1 MEATEMVWNID
12 TAHSQVGF
20 AVRHMM
26 ISTVRGKFA
35 KFAAD
40 IQIDPASLGQAQ
52 VTARIDAASV
62 DTGDEKRDG
71 HLRSADFFDVEKHPT
86 IEFKS
91 TQVAQQGTNLTV
103 HGLLKIRGQEHP
115 ITLQGEMVGPGKDP
129 WGNTKLGFSLSGDVD
144 REQWGLVWNQALETG
159 GVLVAKKVK
168 LELEIQ
174 LMQS

>member
-1 MEATEMVWNID
+1 MAWNID
-12 TAHSQVGF
+12 TAHSQTGF

-35 KFAAD
+35 KLEAD
-40 IQIDPASLGQAQ
+40 VQIDLANLSQAR

-71 HLRSADFFDVEKHPT
+71 HLRSADFFDVEKYPT
-86 IEFKS
+86 IEFKT
-91 TQVAQQGTNLTV
+91 TQVSQQDASLTV
-103 HGLLKIRGQEHP
+103 QGLLKIRDQEHP
-115 ITLQGEMVGPGKDP
+115 VTLKGEMIGPGKDP
-129 WGNTKLGFSLSGDVD
+129 WGNSKLGFSLSGDVD
-144 REQWGLVWNQALETG
+144 REQWGLTWNQALEAG

-174 LMQS
+174 LVQS

>member
-1 MEATEMVWNID
+1 MAWNID

-35 KFAAD
+35 KFDAD
-40 IQIDPASLGQAQ
+40 VQLELTNLAQAE

-71 HLRSADFFDVEKHPT
+71 HLCSADFLDAEKHPT

-91 TQVAQQGTNLTV
+91 TSVSRQDTSLTV
-103 HGLLKIRGQEHP
+103 HGLLKIKGQEQP

-129 WGNTKLGFSLSGDVD
+129 WGNTKLGFSLSGDID
-144 REQWGLVWNQALETG
+144 REQWGLTWNQALEAG

-174 LMQS
+174 LLQG

>member
-1 MEATEMVWNID
+1 MAWNID

-35 KFAAD
+35 KLDAD
-40 IQIDPASLGQAQ
+40 VELEPANLSQAR
-52 VTARIDAASV
+52 VTARIDAASI

-71 HLRSADFFDVEKHPT
+71 HLRSADFFDVEKYPT

-91 TQVAQQGTNLTV
+91 TQVSQQGPNLTV
-103 HGLLKIRGQEHP
+103 QGLLKIRDQEHP

-129 WGNTKLGFSLSGDVD
+129 WGNSKLGFSLSGEVD
-144 REQWGLVWNQALETG
+144 REQWGLTWNQALEAG

-168 LELEIQ
+168 LELELQ
-174 LMQS
+174 LVQS

>member
-1 MEATEMVWNID
+1 MAWNID

-35 KFAAD
+35 KFAGDVQLELANV
-40 IQIDPASLGQAQ
+40 SQAV
-52 VTARIDAASV
+52 VTAHIDAVSV

-71 HLRSADFFDVEKHPT
+71 HLRSADFFDAEKYPT

-91 TQVAQQGTNLTV
+91 TGVSLQDTSLTV
-103 HGLLKIRGQEHP
+103 HGLLKIKGQEHP

-129 WGNTKLGFSLSGDVD
+129 WGNTKLGFSLSGDID
-144 REQWGLVWNQALETG
+144 REQWGLTWNQALEAG

-174 LMQS
+174 LLQG

>member
-1 MEATEMVWNID
+1 MAWNID

-35 KFAAD
+35 KFDAD
-40 IQIDPASLGQAQ
+40 VQLELTNLAQAE

-71 HLRSADFFDVEKHPT
+71 HLCSADFLDAEKHPT

-91 TQVAQQGTNLTV
+91 TSVSRQDTSLTV
-103 HGLLKIRGQEHP
+103 HGLLKIKGQEHP

-129 WGNTKLGFSLSGDVD
+129 WGNTKLGFSLSGDID
-144 REQWGLVWNQALETG
+144 REQWGLTWNQALEAG

-174 LMQS
+174 LLQG

>member
-1 MEATEMVWNID
+1 MAWNID

-35 KFAAD
+35 KFDAD
-40 IQIDPASLGQAQ
+40 VQLELTNLSQAT

-71 HLRSADFFDVEKHPT
+71 HLRSADFFDAEKYPT

-91 TQVAQQGTNLTV
+91 TQVSQQDARLTV

-115 ITLQGEMVGPGKDP
+115 ITLQGEVVGPGKDP
-129 WGNTKLGFSLSGDVD
+129 WGNSKLGFSLSGDVD
-144 REQWGLVWNQALETG
+144 REQWDLTWNQALEAG

-174 LMQS
+174 LVQS

>member
-1 MEATEMVWNID
+1 MAWNID
-12 TAHSQVGF
+12 TAHSQVSF

-35 KFAAD
+35 KLDAD
-40 IQIDPASLGQAQ
+40 VQLDLANLSQAR

-71 HLRSADFFDVEKHPT
+71 HLRSADFFDVEKYPT
-86 IEFKS
+86 IEFNS
-91 TQVAQQGTNLTV
+91 TLVSQQDANLTV
-103 HGLLKIRGQEHP
+103 QGLLKIKDQEHP

-129 WGNTKLGFSLSGDVD
+129 WGNSKLGVSLSADVD
-144 REQWGLVWNQALETG
+144 REQWGLTWNQALEAG

-174 LMQS
+174 LVQS

>member
-1 MEATEMVWNID
+1 MAWNID
-12 TAHSQVGF
+12 IAHSQTGF

-35 KFAAD
+35 KFDAD
-40 IQIDPASLGQAQ
+40 VQFELANPSQAR

-71 HLRSADFFDVEKHPT
+71 HLRSADFFDVEKYPT

-91 TQVAQQGTNLTV
+91 TQVSQQDESLTV
-103 HGLLKIRGQEHP
+103 QGLLKIRDQEHP
-115 ITLQGEMVGPGKDP
+115 ITLRGEMIGPGKDP
-129 WGNTKLGFSLSGDVD
+129 WGNSKLGFSLTGDVD
-144 REQWGLVWNQALETG
+144 REQWGLTWNQALEAG

-168 LELEIQ
+168 LDLEIQ
-174 LMQS
+174 LVQS

>member
-1 MEATEMVWNID
+1 MAWNID
-12 TAHSQVGF
+12 TAHSQIGF

-26 ISTVRGKFA
+26 ISTVRGKFT
-35 KFAAD
+35 KFDAGVQVELAAL
-40 IQIDPASLGQAQ
+40 SQAR
-52 VTARIDAASV
+52 VTASIDAASV

-71 HLRSADFFDVEKHPT
+71 HLRSADFFDVEKYPT

-91 TQVAQQGTNLTV
+91 TQVSQQDETLTV
-103 HGLLKIRGQEHP
+103 RGLLKIKGQEHP

-129 WGNTKLGFSLSGDVD
+129 WGNSKLGFSLSGDVD
-144 REQWGLVWNQALETG
+144 REQWGLTWNQALEAG

-174 LMQS
+174 LVQS

>member
-1 MEATEMVWNID
+1 MAWNID
-12 TAHSQVGF
+12 IAHSQTGF

-35 KFAAD
+35 KFDAD
-40 IQIDPASLGQAQ
+40 VQFELANPSQAR

-71 HLRSADFFDVEKHPT
+71 HLRSADFFDVEKYPT

-91 TQVAQQGTNLTV
+91 TQVSQQDESLTV
-103 HGLLKIRGQEHP
+103 QGLLKIKDQEHP
-115 ITLQGEMVGPGKDP
+115 ITLRGEMIGPGKDP
-129 WGNTKLGFSLSGDVD
+129 WGNSKLGFSLSGDVD
-144 REQWGLVWNQALETG
+144 REQWGLTWNQALEAG

-168 LELEIQ
+168 LDLEIQ
-174 LMQS
+174 LVQS

>member
-1 MEATEMVWNID
+1 MAWNID
-12 TAHSQVGF
+12 AAHSQLGF

-35 KFAAD
+35 KLDAD
-40 IQIDPASLGQAQ
+40 VQVELANLSQAR

-71 HLRSADFFDVEKHPT
+71 HLRSADFFDVEKYPT

-91 TQVAQQGTNLTV
+91 TQVSQQGANLTV
-103 HGLLKIRGQEHP
+103 HGLLKIKDQEHP

-129 WGNTKLGFSLSGDVD
+129 WGNSKLGFSLSGDVD
-144 REQWGLVWNQALETG
+144 REQWGLTWNQALEAG
-159 GVLVAKKVK
+159 GVLVARKVK

-174 LMQS
+174 LLQS